1 MAKFA
6 DVAPAGR
13 SVSVNDSQ
21 RRFWKRWF
29 EVMRSFFHWLM
40 SKSNR
45 GHSVKRSSPVKVT
58 ALSKPATRKRRA
70 FLESLESRR
79 VLASA
84 PVGNSDSYAVFAD
97 TTLAIGAA
105 AGVLANDTD
114 EDNDTLTAV
123 LSTGPSHGTLTLNS
137 DGSFQYTPT
146 AGYVGSDS
154 FLYFANDGTQNSAAT
169 TVSLSVQLPNVAP
182 TAVNDSYTSFQD
194 SFLVIGSAN
203 GVLGNDSDINGDTL
217 SATLVD
223 SPSHGTITFNN
234 DGSFNYTPTAG
245 YVGADSFTYK
255 ANDGVLDSATATVS
269 ITLLELNNAPDA
281 QNDSYTVSENGT
293 LQVTAPDGVLA
304 NDTDADSDPLT
315 AVVVSDPAL
324 GLLTL
329 NPNGSFIYTPISD
342 FTGTDTFTYV
352 ANDGTASSLIATV
365 TITITAGN
373 AAPVAVNDSFTAA
386 ANTALTIN
394 AGSGVLANDTD
405 GDSDPLTALLVSS
418 PSHGTVTLNSNGS
431 FTYTPTTGYSGS
443 DSFTYK
449 ANDGV
454 DDSNTAT
461 VSITVAP
468 ANVAPVAVNDSYSTP
483 ASTALTIAVGSGVLA
498 NDTDAN
504 GDPLTAV
511 LVANPANGTLTLN
524 ANGSFTYTPTT
535 GFSGSDSFTYKAND
549 GSLDSNTATVTI
561 TVSALNAAPV
571 AVNDSYSTPAS
582 TTLTIAAGS
591 GVLVNDTDANSN
603 PLTAVL
609 VANPT
614 NGTLTLNA
622 NGSFTYTPTTG
633 FSGSDSFTYKA
644 NDGSLD
650 SNTAT
655 VTITVAALNAVP
667 VAVNDSYS
675 TPVSTALTI
684 AVGSGVLANDTDA
697 NSDPL
702 TAVLVANP
710 TNGTLTLNANGSF
723 TYTPTTGFSGSDSFT
738 YKANDGSL
746 DSNTATVT
754 ITVAAL
760 NAVPVAV
767 NDSYSTPA
775 STALT
780 IAVGSGVLAND
791 TDANSDPLTAVLVAN
806 PTNGTLTLNANGSF
820 TYTPTT
826 GFSGSDSFT
835 YKANDGSL
843 DSNTATVTITV
854 AALNAAP
861 IAVNDSYSTPA
872 STTLTIAAGSGVL
885 ANDTDANSDPLTAVL
900 VANPTNGTLTLNANG
915 SFTYTPTTGF
925 SGSDSFTY
933 KANDGSLDSN
943 TATVTI
949 TVSALNAAPV
959 AVNDSYS
966 TPASTALTIAAGAG
980 VLANDT
986 DANSNPLTAVL
997 VANPT
1002 NGTLT
1007 LNANGSFT
1015 YTPTTGFSGSDS
1027 FTYKANDGS
1036 LDSNTATVTI
1046 TVSALNAAPVAV
1058 NDSYSTPASTALTI
1072 AAGSGVL
1079 VNDTDANSNPLT
1091 AVLVTNPT
1099 NGTLTLN
1106 ANGSFTYT
1114 PNAGF
1119 TGVDGFT
1126 YKAND
1131 GTLDSNAA
1139 SVSITVTAANV
1150 APVANVDSYAAF
1162 TATAINISAAQGV
1175 LANDTD
1181 ANGNTLNAV
1190 LVSGPTNGVL
1200 TLNANGSFTYTS
1212 NAGFTGSDS
1221 FTYKASDGALESTN
1235 TLVSLT
1241 VVAPNV
1247 APVGVTDSYGAVS
1260 GATLTV
1266 PASSGVLANDTD
1278 ANNDSLSA
1286 SVLTNVQHGVLTL
1299 NSDGSFTY
1307 TPTVGYAGADSFTY
1321 RANDGDLNSSATT
1334 VNLTVT
1340 SNPPTAVADSY
1351 TVFSNAVLTRTAAQG
1366 VLAND
1371 TDIDGNNLTAIVVT
1385 QPTHGSLM
1393 FNSDGSF
1400 TYSPTTG
1407 FVGSDSFTYKA
1418 NDGSNDS
1425 GVVTATITVIATN
1438 TAPVAVNDSYS
1449 IASGSTL
1456 TVPQATGVLTND
1468 TDVDG
1473 NTLSAA
1479 IVNNPTNGSLT
1490 LNANGS
1496 FTYTPNSGF
1505 TGADSFNYSTSD
1517 GTATSNVATV
1527 SITVTAAANTAP
1539 VAVAD
1544 GFTATAG
1551 QTLTVAASGVLAN
1564 DTDANGNTM
1573 TAVLV
1578 TAPTNGSLTLN
1589 TNGSFTYTPNSGF
1602 TGIDSFTYKAND
1614 GTADS
1619 ANATVAIT
1627 VQSSASTNDNG
1638 ATAITISGP
1647 TSGFRSEDLTYTLV
1661 AVGSTATQVT
1671 FDLDWNNDGTVDQ
1684 SVTGAPTGVSVTH
1697 AFGTAGAQ
1705 TFKATL
1711 NGGTL
1716 SQTSTVTLTDV
1727 NRSGATLTV
1736 GGTSGN
1742 DTIVIG
1748 RNRRNDVV
1756 VRLNGVVVGQ
1766 YRGLSHIIVHGG
1778 DGNDVITADKYLM
1791 QRVSLHGGAG
1801 NDILTGGFRNDLL
1814 DGGDGDDILRGGWG
1828 NDVLV
1833 GGAGSDNLQGDFG
1846 DDVLIGGAGADSL
1859 NGGYGFNLQIAG
1871 ATAHDSNDAAL
1882 LSLLATWG
1890 APGTLS
1896 RRMARVSASTTPVT
1910 GSSLTPSD
1918 TAVDRIVSR
1927 MAFDWILA
1935 SQSDADSVS
1944 TKRWSRVTRV

>member
-1 MAKFA
+1 M
-6 DVAPAGR
+6 
-13 SVSVNDSQ
+13 
-21 RRFWKRWF
+21 
-29 EVMRSFFHWLM
+29 
-40 SKSNR
+40 
-45 GHSVKRSSPVKVT
+45 
-58 ALSKPATRKRRA
+58 
-70 FLESLESRR
+70 
-79 VLASA
+79 ASA
-84 PVGNSDSYAVFAD
+84 PVGNADSYAVFAD
-97 TTLAIGAA
+97 TTLTIAAA

-137 DGSFQYTPT
+137 DGSLQYTPT

-169 TVSLSVQLPNVAP
+169 TVSLSIQLSNVAP
-182 TAVNDSYTSFQD
+182 TVVNDSYTSFQD

-217 SATLVD
+217 SATLVG

-255 ANDGVLDSATATVS
+255 ANDGVLDSALATVS

-304 NDTDADSDPLT
+304 NDTDADGDPMT

-373 AAPVAVNDSFTAA
+373 AAPLAVNDSFTAA
-386 ANTALTIN
+386 ANTALTID

-405 GDSDPLTALLVSS
+405 GDSDPLTALLVSN

-449 ANDGV
+449 ANDGA

-461 VSITVAP
+461 VSITVSAP
-468 ANVAPVAVNDSYSTP
+468 NVAPVAVNDSYSTP

-498 NDTDAN
+498 
-504 GDPLTAV
+504 
-511 LVANPANGTLTLN
+511 
-524 ANGSFTYTPTT
+524 
-535 GFSGSDSFTYKAND
+535 
-549 GSLDSNTATVTI
+549 
-561 TVSALNAAPV
+561 
-571 AVNDSYSTPAS
+571 
-582 TTLTIAAGS
+582 
-591 GVLVNDTDANSN
+591 NDTDANSN

-655 VTITVAALNAVP
+655 VTITVL
-667 VAVNDSYS
+667 
-675 TPVSTALTI
+675 
-684 AVGSGVLANDTDA
+684 
-697 NSDPL
+697 
-702 TAVLVANP
+702 
-710 TNGTLTLNANGSF
+710 
-723 TYTPTTGFSGSDSFT
+723 
-738 YKANDGSL
+738 
-746 DSNTATVT
+746 
-754 ITVAAL
+754 
-760 NAVPVAV
+760 
-767 NDSYSTPA
+767 
-775 STALT
+775 
-780 IAVGSGVLAND
+780 
-791 TDANSDPLTAVLVAN
+791 
-806 PTNGTLTLNANGSF
+806 
-820 TYTPTT
+820 
-826 GFSGSDSFT
+826 
-835 YKANDGSL
+835 
-843 DSNTATVTITV
+843 
-854 AALNAAP
+854 ALNAAP
-861 IAVNDSYSTPA
+861 VAVNDSYSTPA

-885 ANDTDANSDPLTAVL
+885 VNDTDANSNPLTAVL

-986 DANSNPLTAVL
+986 DANSNPLT
-997 VANPT
+997 T
-1002 NGTLT
+1002 
-1007 LNANGSFT
+1007 
-1015 YTPTTGFSGSDS
+1015 
-1027 FTYKANDGS
+1027 
-1036 LDSNTATVTI
+1036 
-1046 TVSALNAAPVAV
+1046 
-1058 NDSYSTPASTALTI
+1058 
-1072 AAGSGVL
+1072 
-1079 VNDTDANSNPLT
+1079 
-1091 AVLVTNPT
+1091 VLVTNPT

-1114 PNAGF
+1114 PNSGF

-1131 GTLDSNAA
+1131 GTIDSNAA
-1139 SVSITVTAANV
+1139 AVSITVTAANV

-1162 TATAINISAAQGV
+1162 TATAVNISAAQGV

-1200 TLNANGSFTYTS
+1200 TLNPDGSFTYTS

-1278 ANNDSLSA
+1278 VNNDTLSA
-1286 SVLTNVQHGVLTL
+1286 SLITNVQHGVLTL

-1321 RANDGDLNSSATT
+1321 RANDGELNSSATT
-1334 VNLTVT
+1334 VNITVT

-1407 FVGSDSFTYKA
+1407 YVGSDSFTYKA

-1473 NTLSAA
+1473 NTLTAT

-1505 TGADSFNYSTSD
+1505 TGVDSFNYRASD
-1517 GTATSNVATV
+1517 GTATSNVASV
-1527 SITVTAAANTAP
+1527 SISVTAPANTAP

-1544 GFTATAG
+1544 SFTATAG
-1551 QTLTVAASGVLAN
+1551 QTLTIAASGVLAN
-1564 DTDANGNTM
+1564 DTDANGNTL

-1602 TGIDSFTYKAND
+1602 TGSDSFSYKAND

-1627 VQSSASTNDNG
+1627 VQPSTATNDNG
-1638 ATAITISGP
+1638 ATSITISGP
-1647 TSGFRSEDLTYTLV
+1647 TTGIRSEDLTFTLV

-1671 FDLDWNNDGTVDQ
+1671 FDLDWNNDGTIDQ
-1684 SVTGAPTGVSVTH
+1684 SVTGAPTGVSVTR

-1727 NRSGATLTV
+1727 VRSGATLTV

-1742 DTIVIG
+1742 DTIVVG

-1801 NDILTGGFRNDLL
+1801 NDTLTGGFRNDLL
-1814 DGGDGDDILRGGWG
+1814 DGGDGNDVLRGGWG

-1833 GGAGSDNLQGDFG
+1833 GGAGTDNLQGDFG
-1846 DDVLIGGAGADSL
+1846 DDVLIGGTGADSL

-1896 RRMARVSASTTPVT
+1896 RRVTRVSASTTPVT

-1935 SQSDADSVS
+1935 SQSDADSINAR
-1944 TKRWSRVTRV
+1944 RWSRVTRV